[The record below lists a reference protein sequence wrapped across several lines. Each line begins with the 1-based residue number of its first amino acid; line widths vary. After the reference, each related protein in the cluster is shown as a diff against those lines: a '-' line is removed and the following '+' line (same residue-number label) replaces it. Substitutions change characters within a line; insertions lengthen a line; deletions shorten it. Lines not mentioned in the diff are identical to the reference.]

1 MNEQLSYALGPD
13 DLPMC
18 PKHGIRLITDFFR
31 GEVGAPDYEI
41 GECKLCRRL
50 YRFELSEDPGV

>member
-1 MNEQLSYALGPD
+1 MNEAPIYVLGPD

-31 GEVGAPDYEI
+31 GEVGEPDYEL
-41 GECKLCRRL
+41 GECKLCKRI
-50 YRFELSEDPGV
+50 YRFEVSDE